1 MKTVEVGLEVQT
13 EFVGLEVQIEFAGL
27 EVQTEFAALTWTIQK
42 VIGSPELH
50 QCMPWTRQLLGCR
63 MMLLVSITIPSG
75 LSLQAILQ
83 CPVKGLKLLII
94 QIRWL
99 LLSRAGHL
107 ILPQIPGQLD
117 LLYNN
122 VHLFM
127 FGLLVISP
135 LHLLL
140 DQELIILLFWVHLM
154 VVLKRG
160 TVLGIREELI
170 GTLMPLLIEVSS
182 MGLSEI
188 GIHRLRDLGQVTFL
202 FHFTIKLAVIHLEL
216 SIISGNNIQV
226 HPCLE
231 DWGLQ

>member
-1 MKTVEVGLEVQT
+1 
-13 EFVGLEVQIEFAGL
+13 
-27 EVQTEFAALTWTIQK
+27 
-42 VIGSPELH
+42 
-50 QCMPWTRQLLGCR
+50 
-63 MMLLVSITIPSG
+63 
-75 LSLQAILQ
+75 
-83 CPVKGLKLLII
+83 
-94 QIRWL
+94 
-99 LLSRAGHL
+99 
-107 ILPQIPGQLD
+107 
-117 LLYNN
+117 
-122 VHLFM
+122 M

-231 DWGLQ
+231 D